1 MTFEELYGRV
11 WKRHAEREGHMKG
24 LPEIHPMHM
33 EEPLEIV
40 RARAIIEAL
49 RTGPKSTPQIVEAT
63 GLDSNKV
70 RNAMQSAHKM
80 ARIRMKRSN
89 VRSVPTVYWLED
101 A

>member
-1 MTFEELYGRV
+1 MTFEEYV
-11 WKRHAEREGHMKG
+11 AEKWPKMAADEGHMKG

-49 RTGPKSTPQIVEAT
+49 RSGPKSTTQIVEAT

-70 RNAMQSAHKM
+70 RNAMQSAHKL
-80 ARIRMKRSN
+80 AKIRMKRSN
-89 VRSVPTVYWLED
+89 IRSVPTIYWLEE